1 MKFLDTLLGRTK
13 PAQPDL
19 DRLFRLTNASIQLQ
33 ATYGLRSSGQAG
45 VCYKTVA
52 GRSFAEAHVEFRQL
66 LGLQDG
72 DTTTT
77 VHEEN
82 DTFGY
87 TWIVVGEPDFERLV
101 TLAHVVNSTL
111 AEQGYGPSLLCSVF
125 SFVTGGAMA
134 PDALD
139 EDAASVVGAP
149 MGTWTSATPVYL
161 VYLYKQGSFYPFI
174 PVAPERRDVQA
185 EMVLAEDLKEDLVIE
200 PDLERR
206 FPIWGVPVR

>member
-1 MKFLDTLLGRTK
+1 MKFFDTILGRTK
-13 PAQPDL
+13 PAEADL
-19 DRLFRLTNASIQLQ
+19 DRLFRLTNAAIQLQ

-45 VCYKTVA
+45 VCYKTMT

-87 TWIVVGEPDFERLV
+87 TWIVIGEPDFERLV

-111 AEQGYGPSLLCSVF
+111 EEQGYGPSLLCSVF
-125 SFVTGGAMA
+125 SFVAGAA
-134 PDALD
+134 GTLDALD

-149 MGTWTSATPVYL
+149 MGTWTSTTPVYL
-161 VYLYKQGSFYPFI
+161 VYLFKQGTFYPFI
-174 PVAPERRDVQA
+174 PQANEHRDAQS
-185 EMVLAEDLKEDLVIE
+185 ELVLAETLKEDLVIE

>member
-1 MKFLDTLLGRTK
+1 VKFLDSLLGRTK
-13 PAQPDL
+13 AAQPDL
-19 DRLFRLTNASIQLQ
+19 DRLFRLTNAGIQLQ

-45 VCYKTVA
+45 VCYKTVT

-82 DTFGY
+82 DSFGY
-87 TWIVVGEPDFERLV
+87 TWIVLGEPDFEKLV
-101 TLAHVVNSTL
+101 NLAHVVNSTL
-111 AEQGYGPSLLCSVF
+111 DEQGYGPSLLCSVF
-125 SFVTGGAMA
+125 SFVTGGAGA
-134 PDALD
+134 QDSLD
-139 EDAASVVGAP
+139 EDAAAVVGAP

-161 VYLYKQGSFYPFI
+161 VYLFKQGTFYPFV
-174 PVAPERRDVQA
+174 PVAPERRDVPA
-185 EMVLAEDLKEDLVIE
+185 ELELVEALKEDLVIE